1 MDLSITSST
10 TSYYTSSAK
19 QSSKSD
25 KTSKSADINSSK
37 LENKAADANQ
47 KDGVVYEKS
56 SNEKKDYSA
65 TIKQLKADLEARNAR
80 LIELVRSTLT
90 SQGKTYSK
98 TTPLSDIFKN
108 IQVDADTIAQA
119 KKDIAEDGYWGVS
132 QTSDRL
138 VSMAQALA
146 GGDKSKADTLINAVK
161 KGFKEATKSWGNELP
176 SICKDTIDST
186 IDKLTKWRDSTN

>member
-10 TSYYTSSAK
+10 ASYYTSSAK

-108 IQVDADTIAQA
+108 ILVDADTIAQA

>member
-10 TSYYTSSAK
+10 ASYYTSSAK

-25 KTSKSADINSSK
+25 KTSKSADNNSSK
-37 LENKAADANQ
+37 LENKTADANQ